1 MAVYDLEEQEQLDE
15 LKTWWKQYGNLV
27 TWGLLA
33 FAVAAVSWQGWN
45 WYQRN
50 QSAQA
55 SSVYMALQQAAGQ
68 GDANRVKTLAG
79 DLIGKYPGSA
89 YAAMGALMSAR
100 AQVMAGDTK
109 TARAQLSWAADN
121 VDDVGL
127 RDLARL
133 RLAIILLDEKAYD
146 EASTQLA
153 KEPSAP
159 FAARFGELRGDMFAV
174 QGKLAEARAAYETAI
189 KQSETSQKTNGND
202 RAPTGSN
209 YRDMLQAKLEHLG
222 STK

>member
-27 TWGLLA
+27 TWLLLA
-33 FAVAAVSWQGWN
+33 AAVVAVGWQGWN

-55 SSVYMALQQAAGQ
+55 SSVYMALQQGVAQ

-79 DLIGKYPGSA
+79 DLIGKYPGST
-89 YAAMGALMSAR
+89 YAAMGVLMSAR
-100 AQVMAGDTK
+100 MQVESGDAK
-109 TARAQLSWAADN
+109 TARAQLSWAVDN
-121 VDDVGL
+121 VDDPGL

-133 RLAIILLDEKAYD
+133 RLAIILIDEKAYD
-146 EASTQLA
+146 EASRQLA

-159 FAARFGELRGDMFAV
+159 FAARFGELRGDLFAA
-174 QGKLAEARAAYETAI
+174 QGKASEARAAYETAI
-189 KQSETSQKTNGND
+189 RQSETSQKASGTEQAPAGN
-202 RAPTGSN
+202 N
-209 YRDMLQAKLEHLG
+209 YRDMLHAKLEHLG
-222 STK
+222 SAK